1 MQFYEGIDFLM
12 ELHFF
17 YLYRHYTLQTVLEE
31 KKWHVKRICF

>member
-1 MQFYEGIDFLM
+1 MQFYEGVDLLM

-31 KKWHVKRICF
+31 KMACEKNLF

>member
-1 MQFYEGIDFLM
+1 MKGIDFLM

-31 KKWHVKRICF
+31 KK